1 MTVEELQIVISAQT
15 KSAKS
20 ELNSVKNEVTGLKNH
35 VDKVTGSIGNSFKSI
50 RNIVAGL
57 GIASLIKSTILG
69 NVDAAIKRVDTLSN
83 YSRVMSNLGVGSV
96 QANASVQK
104 LSNKLIG
111 LPTTLDDAS
120 GAVQRFT
127 SVNSNISRSTDMFLA
142 LNNAILAGGASSEIQ
157 KSALEQLSQSYAKG
171 KPDMFEWR
179 SAMTAMPAQMKQV
192 AEAMGF
198 VNASALGEAL
208 RNGTV
213 SMDQFMNT
221 LMQLNTQGINGYQSF
236 EEQARNATGGISTSI
251 ANMRTAIVR
260 CMSEV
265 MNTIGQSNIAG
276 FFTNIAKAINSCVPY
291 VVAFTKVVMVA
302 VGYLTALFGGK
313 SKKLSSSFGGVSNNA
328 KKAAGNTGALAKKMN
343 DASDSSQKLSKGA
356 SGTGRGLK
364 KAAGNASKLKK
375 ELKGALAGFDAIN
388 NINSSNG
395 SSDPSSGGSGGA
407 GGSGGDI
414 GGFSMDD
421 SGAEEQ
427 KGLLEEVDKQLE
439 EIKKK
444 VAEFFQPLKQS
455 WDKFGAPMIAAAV
468 YAFNGVKN
476 LLMEIGKSMYTV
488 WENGTGAKTVELILK
503 IFTNIFKIIGNIS
516 QGLADAWNTAG
527 LGDSIIQ
534 HLWNIFNSILKI
546 INEILKIVRDVTK
559 AIDWTAV
566 LGAVDVVLIIIDGL
580 FSFIAD
586 NVGRILGI
594 LSVIA
599 GLSLFSTLAG
609 ILGTV
614 ITQIQLA
621 VGVFSGWASLATA
634 LSGAFGILPQIF
646 ASIVMAVNPVNIIIG
661 AVIAT
666 VVDLWQKSKSF
677 RDDIVSILGNIA
689 TIVQKVFMNIVAPII
704 DTVGKIIMDF
714 VGDVLKPL
722 WNAWE
727 NVFQSIMGLLSDFLK
742 FATPIFSTILDILGP
757 VFELALTLLRGVF
770 DMVFAAIRG
779 IIERADKTI
788 CERVNNIREFFRNLG
803 EWMEGTFGFKWK
815 NVFETVKNAVKA
827 FRDYVGPIINS
838 LEVVFLGLTSFISGV
853 FSGNWRRAWFGVRQI
868 FESIVSGLSHIFKAP
883 LNFMIDRI
891 NKFLSGIGK
900 IKIPDWVPG
909 VGGKGFSIP
918 RIPRLAKG
926 GIVSASTIANI
937 GEAGTEAVIPLQRNT
952 QGLDMIAEK
961 ISERLSLSQNDG
973 TGATYVI
980 KLVLDDGRVITKMVI
995 ETISRTMKHAQESL
1009 YLTIRR
1015 WNEWQMK
1022 RKSR

>member
-395 SSDPSSGGSGGA
+395 SSDPSSGGSGGSGGV

-534 HLWNIFNSILKI
+534 HLWNMFNSILKI
-546 INEILKIVRDVTK
+546 INEILKIVRDITK
-559 AIDWTAV
+559 AIDWTVV
-566 LGAVDVVLIIIDGL
+566 LGAVNVVLSIIDGL

-586 NVGRILGI
+586 NVGLILGI
-594 LSVIA
+594 LSAIA

-646 ASIVMAVNPVNIIIG
+646 ASIVMAVNPVNVIIG

-689 TIVQKVFMNIVAPII
+689 TIVQKVFLNIVAPII

-714 VGDVLKPL
+714 VDDVLKPL

-757 VFELALTLLRGVF
+757 IFELALTLLRGTF

-838 LEVVFLGLTSFISGV
+838 LEVVFMGLANFIGGV
-853 FSGNWRRAWFGVRQI
+853 FSGNWRRAWIGVRQI

-883 LNFMIDRI
+883 LNFMIDGI

-961 ISERLSLSQNDG
+961 ISERLSLPQNDG

-995 ETISRTMKHAQESL
+995 DNIKDYEARTGKPVFD
-1009 YLTIRR
+1009 Y
-1015 WNEWQMK
+1015 
-1022 RKSR
+1022 

>member
-57 GIASLIKSTILG
+57 GIASLIKSTILS

-83 YSRVMSNLGVGSV
+83 YSRVMSNLGAGSV
-96 QANASVQK
+96 QANASIQK

-213 SMDQFMNT
+213 SMDQFMDT
-221 LMQLNTQGINGYQSF
+221 IMKLNTQGINGYQSF
-236 EEQARNATGGISTSI
+236 EEQARNATGGIATSI

-260 CMSEV
+260 GMADV

-276 FFTNIAKAINSCVPY
+276 FFTNIAKAINSCIPY

-328 KKAAGNTGALAKKMN
+328 KKAAGNTGALAKNMN
-343 DASDSSQKLSKGA
+343 NASNSSQKLSKGA
-356 SGTGRGLK
+356 SGTGSGLK

-375 ELKGALAGFDAIN
+375 ELNGALAGFDAIN

-395 SSDPSSGGSGGA
+395 SSDPSSGGSGGSGGA
-407 GGSGGDI
+407 GGYGGDI

-546 INEILKIVRDVTK
+546 INEILKIVRDITK
-559 AIDWTAV
+559 AIDWTVV
-566 LGAVDVVLIIIDGL
+566 LGAVNVVLGIIDGL

-586 NVGRILGI
+586 NVGLILGI
-594 LSVIA
+594 LSAIA

-646 ASIVMAVNPVNIIIG
+646 ASIVMAVNPVNVIIG

-677 RDDIVSILGNIA
+677 RDDVVSILGNIA
-689 TIVQKVFMNIVAPII
+689 TIVQKVFINIVAPVISTVAGII
-704 DTVGKIIMDF
+704 KDF
-714 VGDVLKPL
+714 VNMVLKPL
-722 WNAWE
+722 WNVWE
-727 NVFQSIMGLLSDFLK
+727 TVFKDIMGIVSDLLK
-742 FATPIFSTILDILGP
+742 FVTPIFSTILDILGP
-757 VFELALTLLRGVF
+757 IFQLSLTHLQGTFRI
-770 DMVFAAIRG
+770 VFAAIGG
-779 IIERADKTI
+779 IIQCAGAVIHAVVDG
-788 CERVNNIREFFRNLG
+788 IRGFFNGLG
-803 EWMEGTFGFKWK
+803 TWMEVTFGFKWK
-815 NVFETVKNAVKA
+815 NVFEAVKNIVKA
-827 FRDYVGPIINS
+827 FRDYMGPIIS
-838 LEVVFLGLTSFISGV
+838 SVQVIFMGLANFIGGV
-853 FSGNWRRAWFGVRQI
+853 FSGNWKRAWLGVKQI
-868 FESIVSGLSHIFKAP
+868 FEGIVSGLGAIFKAP
-883 LNFMIDRI
+883 LNFMIDGI

-918 RIPRLAKG
+918 KIPRLAKG

-995 ETISRTMKHAQESL
+995 DNIKDYEARTGKPVFD
-1009 YLTIRR
+1009 Y
-1015 WNEWQMK
+1015 
-1022 RKSR
+1022 

>member
-1 MTVEELQIVISAQT
+1 
-15 KSAKS
+15 
-20 ELNSVKNEVTGLKNH
+20 VKNEVTGLKNH

-213 SMDQFMNT
+213 SMDQFMDT
-221 LMQLNTQGINGYQSF
+221 IMKLNTQGINGYQSF
-236 EEQARNATGGISTSI
+236 EEQARNATGGIATSI

-313 SKKLSSSFGGVSNNA
+313 SKKLSSSFGGVSKNA
-328 KKAAGNTGALAKKMN
+328 KKAAGNTGALAKNMN
-343 DASDSSQKLSKGA
+343 NASNSSQKLSKGA
-356 SGTGRGLK
+356 SGTGSGLK

-395 SSDPSSGGSGGA
+395 SSDPSSGDSGGSGGA

-421 SGAEEQ
+421 SGAKEQ

-546 INEILKIVRDVTK
+546 INEILKIVRDITK

-566 LGAVDVVLIIIDGL
+566 LGAVDVVLGIIDGL

-586 NVGRILGI
+586 NVGLILGI
-594 LSVIA
+594 LSAIA

-646 ASIVMAVNPVNIIIG
+646 ASIVMAVNPVNVIIG

-689 TIVQKVFMNIVAPII
+689 TIVQKVFLNIVAPII

-714 VGDVLKPL
+714 VETVLKPL

-757 VFELALTLLRGVF
+757 IFKLALTLLRGVF

-838 LEVVFLGLTSFISGV
+838 LEVIFMGLTNFISGV

-883 LNFMIDRI
+883 LNFMIDGI

-995 ETISRTMKHAQESL
+995 DNIKDYEARTGKPVFD
-1009 YLTIRR
+1009 Y
-1015 WNEWQMK
+1015 
-1022 RKSR
+1022 

>member
-57 GIASLIKSTILG
+57 GIASLIKSTILS

-83 YSRVMSNLGVGSV
+83 YSRVMSNLGADSV

-213 SMDQFMNT
+213 SMDQFMDT
-221 LMQLNTQGINGYQSF
+221 IMKLNTQGINGYQSF
-236 EEQARNATGGISTSI
+236 EEQARNATGGIATSI

-328 KKAAGNTGALAKKMN
+328 KKAAGNTGALAKNMN
-343 DASDSSQKLSKGA
+343 DASNSSQKLSKGA
-356 SGTGRGLK
+356 GGTGSGLK

-395 SSDPSSGGSGGA
+395 SSDPSSGDSGGSGGA

-546 INEILKIVRDVTK
+546 INEILKIVRDITK
-559 AIDWTAV
+559 AIDWTVV
-566 LGAVDVVLIIIDGL
+566 LGAVNVVLGIIDGL

-586 NVGRILGI
+586 NVGLILGI
-594 LSVIA
+594 LSAIA

-614 ITQIQLA
+614 VTQIQLA
-621 VGVFSGWASLATA
+621 VGIFAGWTSLATA

-646 ASIVMAVNPVNIIIG
+646 ASIVMAVNPVNVIIG

-677 RDDIVSILGNIA
+677 RNDIVSILGNIA
-689 TIVQKVFMNIVAPII
+689 TIVQKVFINIVAPII
-704 DTVGKIIMDF
+704 STVAGIIKDF
-714 VGDVLKPL
+714 VNMVLKPL
-722 WNAWE
+722 WNVWE
-727 NVFQSIMGLLSDFLK
+727 TVFKDIMGIVSDLLK
-742 FATPIFSTILDILGP
+742 FVTPIFSTILDILGP
-757 VFELALTLLRGVF
+757 IFQLSLTHLQGTFRI
-770 DMVFAAIRG
+770 VFAAIGG
-779 IIERADKTI
+779 IIQGAGAVIHAVVDG
-788 CERVNNIREFFRNLG
+788 IRGFFNGLG
-803 EWMEGTFGFKWK
+803 TWMEVTFGFKWK
-815 NVFETVKNAVKA
+815 NVFEAVKNIVKA
-827 FRDYVGPIINS
+827 FRDYMGPIIS
-838 LEVVFLGLTSFISGV
+838 SVQVIFMGLANFIGGV
-853 FSGNWRRAWFGVRQI
+853 FSGNWKRAWLGVKQI
-868 FESIVSGLSHIFKAP
+868 FEGIVSGLGAIFKAP
-883 LNFMIDRI
+883 LNFMIDGI

-918 RIPRLAKG
+918 KIPRLAKG

-995 ETISRTMKHAQESL
+995 DNIKDYEARTGKPVFD
-1009 YLTIRR
+1009 Y
-1015 WNEWQMK
+1015 
-1022 RKSR
+1022 

>member
-69 NVDAAIKRVDTLSN
+69 NVDAAIKRIDTLSN
-83 YSRVMSNLGVGSV
+83 YSRVMANLGVGSV

-213 SMDQFMNT
+213 SMDQFMDT
-221 LMQLNTQGINGYQSF
+221 IMKLNTQGINGYQSF
-236 EEQARNATGGISTSI
+236 EEQARNATGGIATSI

-260 CMSEV
+260 GMSDV

-276 FFTNIAKAINSCVPY
+276 FFTNIAKAINSCIPY

-328 KKAAGNTGALAKKMN
+328 KKAAGNTGALAKNMN

-356 SGTGRGLK
+356 SGTGSGLK

-375 ELKGALAGFDAIN
+375 ELNGALAGFDAIN
-388 NINSSNG
+388 NINSSNS
-395 SSDPSSGGSGGA
+395 SSDPSSGGSDGSGGA

-488 WENGTGAKTVELILK
+488 WENGTGAKTIELILK

-516 QGLADAWNTAG
+516 QGLADAWNSFG
-527 LGDSIIQ
+527 LGDLIIQ
-534 HLWNIFNSILKI
+534 RLWNIFNSILKI
-546 INEILKIVRDVTK
+546 INEILKIVRDITK
-559 AIDWTAV
+559 AINWTAV
-566 LGAVDVVLIIIDGL
+566 LVAVYGVLSIIDGL

-586 NVGRILGI
+586 NVGLI
-594 LSVIA
+594 LSILSAIA

-634 LSGAFGILPQIF
+634 LSGAFGLLPQIF
-646 ASIVMAVNPVNIIIG
+646 ASIVMAVNPVNVIIG

-666 VVDLWQKSKSF
+666 VADLWKKSEDF

-689 TIVQKVFMNIVAPII
+689 TIVQKVFLNIVAPII
-704 DTVGKIIMDF
+704 DTVGGIIKDF
-714 VGDVLKPL
+714 VDSVLKPL

-727 NVFQSIMGLLSDFLK
+727 NVFQSIMGLVSDFLK
-742 FATPIFSTILDILGP
+742 FVTPIFSTILDILGP
-757 VFELALTLLRGVF
+757 IFRLALTVLRGVF

-779 IIERADKTI
+779 IIELADKTI

-815 NVFETVKNAVKA
+815 NVFETVKNVVKV
-827 FRDYVGPIINS
+827 FRDFMGPIINS

-853 FSGNWRRAWFGVRQI
+853 FSNNWRRAWFGVRQI
-868 FESIVSGLSHIFKAP
+868 FEGIVSGLSHIFKAP
-883 LNFMIDRI
+883 LNFMIDGI

-995 ETISRTMKHAQESL
+995 DNIKDYEARTGKPVFD
-1009 YLTIRR
+1009 Y
-1015 WNEWQMK
+1015 
-1022 RKSR
+1022 

>member
-20 ELNSVKNEVTGLKNH
+20 ELNSVKNEVTSLKNH

-69 NVDAAIKRVDTLSN
+69 NIDAAIKRVDTLSN

-96 QANASVQK
+96 QANASIQK

-127 SVNSNISRSTDMFLA
+127 SVNGNISRSTDMFLA

-236 EEQARNATGGISTSI
+236 EEQARNATGGIATSI

-260 CMSEV
+260 GMSDV

-276 FFTNIAKAINSCVPY
+276 FFTNIAKAINSCIPY

-328 KKAAGNTGALAKKMN
+328 KKAAGNTGTLAKNMN
-343 DASDSSQKLSKGA
+343 NASDSSQKLSKGA
-356 SGTGRGLK
+356 SGTGSGLK

-375 ELKGALAGFDAIN
+375 ELNGALAGFDAIN

-395 SSDPSSGGSGGA
+395 SSDPSSGDSGGSGGA

-421 SGAEEQ
+421 SGAKEQ

-566 LGAVDVVLIIIDGL
+566 LGAVDVVLSIIDGL

-614 ITQIQLA
+614 ITQIQIA

-646 ASIVMAVNPVNIIIG
+646 ASIVMAVNPVNVIIG

-677 RDDIVSILGNIA
+677 RDDIVGILGNIA
-689 TIVQKVFMNIVAPII
+689 TIVQKVFLNIVAPII
-704 DTVGKIIMDF
+704 DTVGRIIMDF
-714 VGDVLKPL
+714 VDTVLKPL
-722 WNAWE
+722 WSAWE
-727 NVFQSIMGLLSDFLK
+727 NVFQSIMGLVSDFLK
-742 FATPIFSTILDILGP
+742 FVTPIFSTILDILGP
-757 VFELALTLLRGVF
+757 IFKLALTLLRGVF

-815 NVFETVKNAVKA
+815 NVFETVKNVVKV
-827 FRDYVGPIINS
+827 FRDFMGPIINS
-838 LEVVFLGLTSFISGV
+838 LEVIFMGLTNFISGV

-883 LNFMIDRI
+883 LNFMIDGI

-961 ISERLSLSQNDG
+961 ISERLSLSQNDV

-995 ETISRTMKHAQESL
+995 DNIKDYEARTGKPVFD
-1009 YLTIRR
+1009 Y
-1015 WNEWQMK
+1015 
-1022 RKSR
+1022 

>member
-20 ELNSVKNEVTGLKNH
+20 ELNSVKNEVTSLKNH

-96 QANASVQK
+96 QANASIQK

-127 SVNSNISRSTDMFLA
+127 SVNGNISRSTDMFLA

-236 EEQARNATGGISTSI
+236 EEQARNATGGIATSI

-260 CMSEV
+260 CMSDV

-328 KKAAGNTGALAKKMN
+328 KKAAGNTGALAKNMN
-343 DASDSSQKLSKGA
+343 DASNSSQKLSKGA
-356 SGTGRGLK
+356 GGTGSGLK

-375 ELKGALAGFDAIN
+375 ELNGALAGFDAIN
-388 NINSSNG
+388 NINSSNS
-395 SSDPSSGGSGGA
+395 SSDPSSGGSDGSGGA
-407 GGSGGDI
+407 GGSGGIGDI
-414 GGFSMDD
+414 GSIGADAFDTGSMT
-421 SGAEEQ
+421 AP
-427 KGLLEEVDKQLE
+427 LEEVDKQLE

-559 AIDWTAV
+559 AIDWTVV
-566 LGAVDVVLIIIDGL
+566 LGAVNVVLSIIDGL

-586 NVGRILGI
+586 NVGLILGI
-594 LSVIA
+594 LSAIA
-599 GLSLFSTLAG
+599 GLSFFSTLAG

-646 ASIVMAVNPVNIIIG
+646 ASIVMAVSPVNVIIG

-689 TIVQKVFMNIVAPII
+689 TIVQKVFLNIVAPII

-727 NVFQSIMGLLSDFLK
+727 NVFQSIMGLVSDFLK
-742 FATPIFSTILDILGP
+742 FVTPIFSTILDILGP
-757 VFELALTLLRGVF
+757 IFKLALTLLRGTF

-779 IIERADKTI
+779 IIELADKTI

-803 EWMEGTFGFKWK
+803 EWMEGTFGFRWK
-815 NVFETVKNAVKA
+815 NVFETVKNVVKA
-827 FRDYVGPIINS
+827 FRDYMGPIINS
-838 LEVVFLGLTSFISGV
+838 LEVVFMGLTNFISGV

-868 FESIVSGLSHIFKAP
+868 FEGIVSGLSNIFKAP
-883 LNFMIDRI
+883 LNFMIDGI
-891 NKFLSGIGK
+891 NKFLSSIGK

-961 ISERLSLSQNDG
+961 ISERLSLPQNDG

-995 ETISRTMKHAQESL
+995 DNIKDYEARTGKPVFD
-1009 YLTIRR
+1009 Y
-1015 WNEWQMK
+1015 
-1022 RKSR
+1022 

>member
-57 GIASLIKSTILG
+57 GIASLIKSTILS

-83 YSRVMSNLGVGSV
+83 YSRVMSNLGAGSV
-96 QANASVQK
+96 QANASIQK

-213 SMDQFMNT
+213 SMDQFMDT
-221 LMQLNTQGINGYQSF
+221 IMKLNTQGINGYQSF
-236 EEQARNATGGISTSI
+236 EEQARNATGGIATSI

-260 CMSEV
+260 GMSDV

-276 FFTNIAKAINSCVPY
+276 FFTNIAKAINSCIPY

-328 KKAAGNTGALAKKMN
+328 KKAAGNTGALAKNMN
-343 DASDSSQKLSKGA
+343 NASNSSQKLSKGA
-356 SGTGRGLK
+356 SGTGSGLK

-375 ELKGALAGFDAIN
+375 ELNGALAGFDAIN

-395 SSDPSSGGSGGA
+395 SSDPSSGDSGGSGGA

-414 GGFSMDD
+414 GGFSLDD

-468 YAFNGVKN
+468 FAFSGIRS
-476 LLMEIGKSMYTV
+476 LLSEIGKSMYTV

-546 INEILKIVRDVTK
+546 INEILKIVRDITK
-559 AIDWTAV
+559 AIDWTIV
-566 LGAVDVVLIIIDGL
+566 LGAVNVVLGIIDGL

-586 NVGRILGI
+586 NVGLILGI
-594 LSVIA
+594 LSAIA

-614 ITQIQLA
+614 VTQIQLA
-621 VGVFSGWASLATA
+621 VGIFAGWTSLATA

-646 ASIVMAVNPVNIIIG
+646 ASIVMAVNPVNVIIG

-677 RDDIVSILGNIA
+677 RNDIVSILGNIA
-689 TIVQKVFMNIVAPII
+689 TIVQKVFLNIVAPII
-704 DTVGKIIMDF
+704 ETVGDIIDDF
-714 VGDVLKPL
+714 VDMVLKPL

-742 FATPIFSTILDILGP
+742 FVTPIFSTILDILGP

-827 FRDYVGPIINS
+827 FRDYMGPIIS
-838 LEVVFLGLTSFISGV
+838 SVQVIFMGLANFIGGV
-853 FSGNWRRAWFGVRQI
+853 FSGNWKRAWLGVKQI
-868 FESIVSGLSHIFKAP
+868 FEGIVSGLGAIFKAP
-883 LNFMIDRI
+883 LNFMIDGI

-918 RIPRLAKG
+918 KIPRLAKG

-995 ETISRTMKHAQESL
+995 DNIKDYEARTGKPVFD
-1009 YLTIRR
+1009 Y
-1015 WNEWQMK
+1015 
-1022 RKSR
+1022 

>member
-213 SMDQFMNT
+213 SMDQFMDT
-221 LMQLNTQGINGYQSF
+221 IMQLNTQGINGYQSF
-236 EEQARNATGGISTSI
+236 EEQARNATGGIATSI

-356 SGTGRGLK
+356 SGTGSGLK

-395 SSDPSSGGSGGA
+395 SSDPSSGGSGGSGGA

-421 SGAEEQ
+421 SGAKEQ

-546 INEILKIVRDVTK
+546 INEILKIVRDITK
-559 AIDWTAV
+559 AIDWTIV
-566 LGAVDVVLIIIDGL
+566 LGAVNVVLGIIDGL

-614 ITQIQLA
+614 ITQIQIA

-646 ASIVMAVNPVNIIIG
+646 ASIVMAVNPVNVIIG

-689 TIVQKVFMNIVAPII
+689 TIVQKVFLNIVAPII

-714 VGDVLKPL
+714 VETVLKPL

-757 VFELALTLLRGVF
+757 VFKLALTVLRGVF

-815 NVFETVKNAVKA
+815 NVFETVKNVVKA
-827 FRDYVGPIINS
+827 FRDYMGPIINS
-838 LEVVFLGLTSFISGV
+838 LEVIFMGLANFISGV

-868 FESIVSGLSHIFKAP
+868 FESIVSGLGHIFKAP
-883 LNFMIDRI
+883 LNFMIDGI

-995 ETISRTMKHAQESL
+995 DNIKDYEARTGKPAFD
-1009 YLTIRR
+1009 Y
-1015 WNEWQMK
+1015 
-1022 RKSR
+1022 

>member
-127 SVNSNISRSTDMFLA
+127 SVNGNISRSTDMFLA

-236 EEQARNATGGISTSI
+236 EEQARNATGGIATSI

-260 CMSEV
+260 GMSDV

-276 FFTNIAKAINSCVPY
+276 FFTNIAKAINSCIPY

-328 KKAAGNTGALAKKMN
+328 KKAAGNTGALAKKMS

-356 SGTGRGLK
+356 SGTGSGLK

-395 SSDPSSGGSGGA
+395 SSDPSSGDSGGSGGA

-421 SGAEEQ
+421 SGAKEQ

-444 VAEFFQPLKQS
+444 VAEFFEPLKQS

-614 ITQIQLA
+614 ITQIQIA

-646 ASIVMAVNPVNIIIG
+646 ASIVMAVNPVNVIIG

-689 TIVQKVFMNIVAPII
+689 TIVQKVFLNIVAPII

-714 VGDVLKPL
+714 VETVLKPL
-722 WNAWE
+722 WSAWE

-757 VFELALTLLRGVF
+757 IFRLALTVLRGVF

-815 NVFETVKNAVKA
+815 NVFETVKNAVKT

-838 LEVVFLGLTSFISGV
+838 LEVIFLGLTNFISGV

-883 LNFMIDRI
+883 LNFMIDGI

-995 ETISRTMKHAQESL
+995 DNIKDYEARTGKPVFD
-1009 YLTIRR
+1009 Y
-1015 WNEWQMK
+1015 
-1022 RKSR
+1022 

>member
-69 NVDAAIKRVDTLSN
+69 NIDAAIKRVDTLSN

-127 SVNSNISRSTDMFLA
+127 SVNGNISRSTDMFLA

-236 EEQARNATGGISTSI
+236 EEQARNATGGIATSI

-356 SGTGRGLK
+356 SGTGSGLK

-395 SSDPSSGGSGGA
+395 SSDPSSGDSGGSGGA

-421 SGAEEQ
+421 SGAKEQ

-566 LGAVDVVLIIIDGL
+566 LGAVNVVLSIIDGL

-594 LSVIA
+594 LSAIA

-646 ASIVMAVNPVNIIIG
+646 ASIVMAVNPVNVIIG

-689 TIVQKVFMNIVAPII
+689 TIVQKVFLNIVAPII
-704 DTVGKIIMDF
+704 DTVGRIIMDF
-714 VGDVLKPL
+714 VDTVLKPL
-722 WNAWE
+722 WSAWE
-727 NVFQSIMGLLSDFLK
+727 NVFQSIMGLVSDFLK
-742 FATPIFSTILDILGP
+742 FVTPIFSTILDILGP
-757 VFELALTLLRGVF
+757 IFKLALTLLRGVF

-815 NVFETVKNAVKA
+815 NVFETVKNVVKV
-827 FRDYVGPIINS
+827 FRDFMGPIINS
-838 LEVVFLGLTSFISGV
+838 LEVIFMGLTNFISGV

-883 LNFMIDRI
+883 LNFMIDGI

-995 ETISRTMKHAQESL
+995 DNIKDYEARTGKPVFD
-1009 YLTIRR
+1009 Y
-1015 WNEWQMK
+1015 
-1022 RKSR
+1022 

>member
-1 MTVEELQIVISAQT
+1 MISAQT

-20 ELNSVKNEVTGLKNH
+20 ELNSVKNEVTSLKSH

-57 GIASLIKSTILG
+57 GIASIIKSTILG

-83 YSRVMSNLGVGSV
+83 YSRVMSNLGADSV

-127 SVNSNISRSTDMFLA
+127 AVNGNISRSTDMFLA

-213 SMDQFMNT
+213 SMDQFMDT
-221 LMQLNTQGINGYQSF
+221 IMKLNTQGINGYQSF
-236 EEQARNATGGISTSI
+236 EEQARNATGGIATSI

-260 CMSEV
+260 GMSDV

-276 FFTNIAKAINSCVPY
+276 FFTNIAKAINSCIPY
-291 VVAFTKVVMVA
+291 VVAFTKVVMTA

-328 KKAAGNTGALAKKMN
+328 KKAAGSTGALAKNMN
-343 DASDSSQKLSKGA
+343 NASNSSQKLSKGA
-356 SGTGRGLK
+356 SGTGSGLK

-375 ELKGALAGFDAIN
+375 ELNGALAGFDAIN
-388 NINSSNG
+388 NINSSNS
-395 SSDPSSGGSGGA
+395 SSDPSSGSGSGGS
-407 GGSGGDI
+407 GGSGGGDI

-427 KGLLEEVDKQLE
+427 KRLLEEVDKQLE

-468 YAFNGVKN
+468 YAFSGIRS
-476 LLMEIGKSMYTV
+476 LLSEIGKSMYTV

-516 QGLADAWNTAG
+516 QGLADAWNTFG

-546 INEILKIVRDVTK
+546 INEILKIVRDITK

-566 LGAVDVVLIIIDGL
+566 LFAVNGVLSIIDGL

-586 NVGRILGI
+586 NVGLILGV
-594 LSVIA
+594 LSAIA
-599 GLSLFSTLAG
+599 GLSLFSTIAG

-614 ITQIQLA
+614 VTQIQLA
-621 VGVFSGWASLATA
+621 VGIFAGWTSLATA
-634 LSGAFGILPQIF
+634 FSGAFGILPQIF
-646 ASIVMAVNPVNIIIG
+646 ASIVMAVNPVNVIIG

-689 TIVQKVFMNIVAPII
+689 TIVQKVFLNIVAPII
-704 DTVGKIIMDF
+704 DTVGKIIKDF
-714 VGDVLKPL
+714 VDMVLKPL

-770 DMVFAAIRG
+770 DMVFSAIRG
-779 IIERADKTI
+779 IIELADKTI

-815 NVFETVKNAVKA
+815 NVFETVKNAVKV
-827 FRDYVGPIINS
+827 FRDYMGPIINS
-838 LEVVFLGLTSFISGV
+838 VQVIFLGLTSFISGV
-853 FSGNWRRAWFGVRQI
+853 FSNNWRRAWFGVRQI
-868 FESIVSGLSHIFKAP
+868 FEGIVSGLVNIFKAP
-883 LNFMIDRI
+883 LNFMIDGI

-918 RIPRLAKG
+918 KIPRLAKG

-973 TGATYVI
+973 QGATYVI

-995 ETISRTMKHAQESL
+995 DNIKDYEARTGKPVFD
-1009 YLTIRR
+1009 Y
-1015 WNEWQMK
+1015 
-1022 RKSR
+1022 

>member
-96 QANASVQK
+96 QANASIQK

-236 EEQARNATGGISTSI
+236 EEQARNATGGIFTSI

-395 SSDPSSGGSGGA
+395 SSDPSSGGSGGSGGV

-534 HLWNIFNSILKI
+534 HLWNMFNSILKI
-546 INEILKIVRDVTK
+546 INEILKIVRDITK
-559 AIDWTAV
+559 AIDWTVV
-566 LGAVDVVLIIIDGL
+566 LGAVNVVLSIIDGL

-646 ASIVMAVNPVNIIIG
+646 ASIVMAVNPVNVIIG

-689 TIVQKVFMNIVAPII
+689 TIVQKVFLNIVAPII

-714 VGDVLKPL
+714 VETVLKPL

-757 VFELALTLLRGVF
+757 IFKLALTLLRGVF

-827 FRDYVGPIINS
+827 FRDCMGPIIS
-838 LEVVFLGLTSFISGV
+838 SVQVIFMGLTNFISGV

-883 LNFMIDRI
+883 LNFMIDGI

-995 ETISRTMKHAQESL
+995 DNIKDYEARTGKPVFD
-1009 YLTIRR
+1009 Y
-1015 WNEWQMK
+1015 
-1022 RKSR
+1022 

>member
-20 ELNSVKNEVTGLKNH
+20 ELNSVKSEVTSLKNH

-57 GIASLIKSTILG
+57 GIASMIKSTILG

-83 YSRVMSNLGVGSV
+83 YSRVMSNLGADSV

-208 RNGTV
+208 RNGKV
-213 SMDQFMNT
+213 SMDQFMDT
-221 LMQLNTQGINGYQSF
+221 IMKLNTQGINGYQSF
-236 EEQARNATGGISTSI
+236 EEQARNATGGIATSI

-260 CMSEV
+260 GMSDV

-276 FFTNIAKAINSCVPY
+276 FFTNIAKAINSCIPY
-291 VVAFTKVVMVA
+291 VVAFTKVVMTA

-328 KKAAGNTGALAKKMN
+328 KKAAGNTGALAKNMN
-343 DASDSSQKLSKGA
+343 SASNSSQKLSKGA
-356 SGTGRGLK
+356 SGTGSGLK

-375 ELKGALAGFDAIN
+375 ELNGALAGFDAIN
-388 NINSSNG
+388 NINSSNS
-395 SSDPSSGGSGGA
+395 SSDPSSGGSVGS
-407 GGSGGDI
+407 GGSGGGDI

-421 SGAEEQ
+421 SGAEKQ

-468 YAFNGVKN
+468 YAFSGIRS
-476 LLMEIGKSMYTV
+476 LLSEIGKSMYTV

-546 INEILKIVRDVTK
+546 INEILKIVRDITK
-559 AIDWTAV
+559 AIDWTVV
-566 LGAVDVVLIIIDGL
+566 LGAVNVVLGIIDGL

-586 NVGRILGI
+586 NVGLILGI
-594 LSVIA
+594 LSAIA

-614 ITQIQLA
+614 VTQIQLA
-621 VGVFSGWASLATA
+621 VGIFAGWTSLATA
-634 LSGAFGILPQIF
+634 FSGAFGILPQIF
-646 ASIVMAVNPVNIIIG
+646 ASIVMAINPVTVIIG
-661 AVIAT
+661 LVIAT
-666 VVDLWQKSKSF
+666 VVDLWNKSKSF

-689 TIVQKVFMNIVAPII
+689 TIVQKVFLNIVAPII
-704 DTVGKIIMDF
+704 ETVGDIIGDF
-714 VGDVLKPL
+714 VDMVLKPL

-727 NVFQSIMGLLSDFLK
+727 NVFESIMGLVSDFLK
-742 FATPIFSTILDILGP
+742 FVTPIFSTILDILGP
-757 VFELALTLLRGVF
+757 VFKLALTILRGVF
-770 DMVFAAIRG
+770 DVVFAAIGG
-779 IIERADKTI
+779 IIERVGNTI
-788 CERVNNIREFFRNLG
+788 CEKVNNIREFFRNLG

-815 NVFETVKNAVKA
+815 NVFETVKNVVKA
-827 FRDYVGPIINS
+827 FRDYMGPIIS
-838 LEVVFLGLTSFISGV
+838 SVQVIFMGLANFIGGV
-853 FSGNWRRAWFGVRQI
+853 FSGNWKRAWIGVRQI
-868 FESIVSGLSHIFKAP
+868 FEGIVSGLSHIFKAP
-883 LNFMIDRI
+883 LNFMIDGI

-900 IKIPDWVPG
+900 VKIPDWVPG

-918 RIPRLAKG
+918 MIPRLAKG

-995 ETISRTMKHAQESL
+995 DNIKDYEARTGKPVFD
-1009 YLTIRR
+1009 Y
-1015 WNEWQMK
+1015 
-1022 RKSR
+1022 

>member
-96 QANASVQK
+96 QANASIQK

-276 FFTNIAKAINSCVPY
+276 FFTNIAKVINSCVPY

-395 SSDPSSGGSGGA
+395 SSDPSSGGSGGSGGV

-444 VAEFFQPLKQS
+444 VAKFFQPLKQS

-546 INEILKIVRDVTK
+546 INEILKIVRDITK
-559 AIDWTAV
+559 AIDWTVV
-566 LGAVDVVLIIIDGL
+566 LGAVNVVLSIIDGL

-586 NVGRILGI
+586 NVGLILGI
-594 LSVIA
+594 LSAIA

-689 TIVQKVFMNIVAPII
+689 TIVQKVFLNIVAPII

-722 WNAWE
+722 WNTWE

-757 VFELALTLLRGVF
+757 IFKLALTLLRGVF

-838 LEVVFLGLTSFISGV
+838 LEVIFMGLANFIGGV

-883 LNFMIDRI
+883 LNFMIDGI

-961 ISERLSLSQNDG
+961 ISERLSLPQNDG

-995 ETISRTMKHAQESL
+995 DNIKDYEARTGKPVFD
-1009 YLTIRR
+1009 Y
-1015 WNEWQMK
+1015 
-1022 RKSR
+1022 

>member
-69 NVDAAIKRVDTLSN
+69 NIDAAIKRVDTLSN

-96 QANASVQK
+96 QANASIQK

-127 SVNSNISRSTDMFLA
+127 SVNGNISRSTDMFLA

-236 EEQARNATGGISTSI
+236 EEQARNATGGIATSI

-260 CMSEV
+260 GMSDV

-276 FFTNIAKAINSCVPY
+276 FFTNIAKAINSCIPY

-343 DASDSSQKLSKGA
+343 DASNSSQKLSKGA
-356 SGTGRGLK
+356 SGTGSGLK

-375 ELKGALAGFDAIN
+375 ELNGALAGFDAIN
-388 NINSSNG
+388 NINSSNS
-395 SSDPSSGGSGGA
+395 SSDPSSGGSGGSGGV

-421 SGAEEQ
+421 SGAKEQ

-566 LGAVDVVLIIIDGL
+566 LGAVDVVLIIIDEL

-646 ASIVMAVNPVNIIIG
+646 ASIVMAVNPVNVIIG

-689 TIVQKVFMNIVAPII
+689 TIVQKVFLNIVAPII

-727 NVFQSIMGLLSDFLK
+727 NVFQSIMGLVSDFLK
-742 FATPIFSTILDILGP
+742 FVTPIFSTILDILGP
-757 VFELALTLLRGVF
+757 IFKLALTLLRGTF

-779 IIERADKTI
+779 IIELADKTI

-815 NVFETVKNAVKA
+815 NVFETVKNVVKV
-827 FRDYVGPIINS
+827 FRDYMGPIINS

-853 FSGNWRRAWFGVRQI
+853 FSNNWRRAWFGVRQI
-868 FESIVSGLSHIFKAP
+868 FESIVSGLRNIFKAP
-883 LNFMIDRI
+883 LNFMIDGI

-961 ISERLSLSQNDG
+961 ISERLSLPQNDG

-995 ETISRTMKHAQESL
+995 DNIKDYEARTGKPVFD
-1009 YLTIRR
+1009 Y
-1015 WNEWQMK
+1015 
-1022 RKSR
+1022 

>member
-57 GIASLIKSTILG
+57 GIASLIKSTILS
-69 NVDAAIKRVDTLSN
+69 NVNAAIKRVDTLSN
-83 YSRVMSNLGVGSV
+83 YSRVMANLGVGSV

-213 SMDQFMNT
+213 SMDQFMDT
-221 LMQLNTQGINGYQSF
+221 IMKLNTQGINGYQSF
-236 EEQARNATGGISTSI
+236 EEQARNATGGIATSI

-260 CMSEV
+260 GMSDV

-276 FFTNIAKAINSCVPY
+276 FFTNIAKAINSCIPY

-328 KKAAGNTGALAKKMN
+328 KKAAGNTGALAKNMN
-343 DASDSSQKLSKGA
+343 NASNSSQKLSKGA
-356 SGTGRGLK
+356 SGTGSGLK

-375 ELKGALAGFDAIN
+375 ELNGALAGFDAIN

-395 SSDPSSGGSGGA
+395 SSDPSSGDSGGSGGA

-468 YAFNGVKN
+468 FAFSGIRS
-476 LLMEIGKSMYTV
+476 LLSEIGKSMYTV

-546 INEILKIVRDVTK
+546 INEILKIVRDITK
-559 AIDWTAV
+559 AIDWTIV
-566 LGAVDVVLIIIDGL
+566 LGAVNVVLGIIDGL

-586 NVGRILGI
+586 NVGLILGI
-594 LSVIA
+594 LSAIA

-614 ITQIQLA
+614 VTQIQLA
-621 VGVFSGWASLATA
+621 VGIFAGWTSLATA

-646 ASIVMAVNPVNIIIG
+646 ASIVMAVNPVNVIIG

-689 TIVQKVFMNIVAPII
+689 TIVQKVFINIVAPVISTVAGII
-704 DTVGKIIMDF
+704 KDF
-714 VGDVLKPL
+714 VNMVLKPL
-722 WNAWE
+722 WNVWE
-727 NVFQSIMGLLSDFLK
+727 TVFKDIMGIVSDLLK
-742 FATPIFSTILDILGP
+742 FVTPIFSTILDILGP
-757 VFELALTLLRGVF
+757 IFQLSLTHLQGTFRI
-770 DMVFAAIRG
+770 VFAAIGG
-779 IIERADKTI
+779 IIQGAGAVIHAVVDG
-788 CERVNNIREFFRNLG
+788 IRGFFNGLG
-803 EWMEGTFGFKWK
+803 TWMEVTFGFKWK
-815 NVFETVKNAVKA
+815 NVFEAVKNIVKA
-827 FRDYVGPIINS
+827 FRDYMGPIIS
-838 LEVVFLGLTSFISGV
+838 SVQVIFMGLANFIGGV
-853 FSGNWRRAWFGVRQI
+853 FSGNWKRAWLGVKQI
-868 FESIVSGLSHIFKAP
+868 FEGIVSGLGAIFKAP
-883 LNFMIDRI
+883 LNFMIDGI

-918 RIPRLAKG
+918 KIPRLAKG

-995 ETISRTMKHAQESL
+995 DNIKDYEARTGKPVFD
-1009 YLTIRR
+1009 Y
-1015 WNEWQMK
+1015 
-1022 RKSR
+1022 

>member
-1 MTVEELQIVISAQT
+1 M
-15 KSAKS
+15 
-20 ELNSVKNEVTGLKNH
+20 KNEVTGLKNH

-213 SMDQFMNT
+213 SMDQFMDT
-221 LMQLNTQGINGYQSF
+221 IMKLNTQGINGYQSF
-236 EEQARNATGGISTSI
+236 EEQARNATGGIATSI

-260 CMSEV
+260 CMSDV

-291 VVAFTKVVMVA
+291 VVVFTKVVMVA

-395 SSDPSSGGSGGA
+395 SSDPSSGGSGGV

-546 INEILKIVRDVTK
+546 INEILKIVRDITK
-559 AIDWTAV
+559 AIDWTVV
-566 LGAVDVVLIIIDGL
+566 LGAVNVVLGIIDGL

-586 NVGRILGI
+586 NVGLILGI
-594 LSVIA
+594 LSAIA

-646 ASIVMAVNPVNIIIG
+646 ASIVMAVNPVNVIIG

-689 TIVQKVFMNIVAPII
+689 TIVQKVFLNIVAPII

-714 VGDVLKPL
+714 VETVLKPL

-757 VFELALTLLRGVF
+757 IFKLALTLLRGVF

-827 FRDYVGPIINS
+827 FRDCMGPIIS
-838 LEVVFLGLTSFISGV
+838 SVQVIFMGLTNFISGV

-883 LNFMIDRI
+883 LNFMIDGI

-961 ISERLSLSQNDG
+961 ISERLSLPQNDG

-995 ETISRTMKHAQESL
+995 DNIKDYEARTGKPVFD
-1009 YLTIRR
+1009 Y
-1015 WNEWQMK
+1015 
-1022 RKSR
+1022 

>member
-20 ELNSVKNEVTGLKNH
+20 ELNSVKNEVTSLKNH

-83 YSRVMSNLGVGSV
+83 YSRVMSNLGADSV

-213 SMDQFMNT
+213 SMDQFMDT
-221 LMQLNTQGINGYQSF
+221 IMKLNTQGINGYQSF
-236 EEQARNATGGISTSI
+236 EEQARNATGGIATSI

-260 CMSEV
+260 CMSDV

-356 SGTGRGLK
+356 SGTGSGLK

-395 SSDPSSGGSGGA
+395 SSDPSSGDSGGSGGA

-421 SGAEEQ
+421 SGAKEQ

-516 QGLADAWNTAG
+516 QGLADAWNTFG
-527 LGDSIIQ
+527 LGDLIIQ
-534 HLWNIFNSILKI
+534 RLWNIFNSILKI
-546 INEILKIVRDVTK
+546 INEILKIVRDITK
-559 AIDWTAV
+559 AINWTAV
-566 LGAVDVVLIIIDGL
+566 LVAVYGVLSIIDGL

-586 NVGRILGI
+586 NVGLI
-594 LSVIA
+594 LSILSAIA

-634 LSGAFGILPQIF
+634 LSGAFGIFPQIF
-646 ASIVMAVNPVNIIIG
+646 ASIVMAVNPVNVIIG

-666 VVDLWQKSKSF
+666 VADLWKKSEGF

-689 TIVQKVFMNIVAPII
+689 TIVQKVFLNIVAPII

-714 VGDVLKPL
+714 VETVLKPL

-757 VFELALTLLRGVF
+757 IFKLALTLLRGTF

-779 IIERADKTI
+779 IVELAEKTI
-788 CERVNNIREFFRNLG
+788 CERVNSIREFFRNLG

-815 NVFETVKNAVKA
+815 NVFETVKNVVKA
-827 FRDYVGPIINS
+827 FRDYMGPIINS

-868 FESIVSGLSHIFKAP
+868 FEGIVSGLENIFKAP
-883 LNFMIDRI
+883 LNFMIDGI

-995 ETISRTMKHAQESL
+995 DNIKDYEARTGKPVFD
-1009 YLTIRR
+1009 Y
-1015 WNEWQMK
+1015 
-1022 RKSR
+1022 

>member
-69 NVDAAIKRVDTLSN
+69 NIDAAIKRVDTLSN
-83 YSRVMSNLGVGSV
+83 YSRVMSNLGAGSV

-127 SVNSNISRSTDMFLA
+127 AVNGNISRSTDMFLA

-208 RNGTV
+208 RNGRV

-236 EEQARNATGGISTSI
+236 EEQAKNATGGIATSI

-291 VVAFTKVVMVA
+291 VVAFTKVIMVA

-356 SGTGRGLK
+356 SGTGSGLK

-395 SSDPSSGGSGGA
+395 SSDPSSGDSGGSGGA

-516 QGLADAWNTAG
+516 QGLADAWNSFG

-546 INEILKIVRDVTK
+546 INEILKIVRDITK

-566 LGAVDVVLIIIDGL
+566 LGAVNVVLGIIDGL

-646 ASIVMAVNPVNIIIG
+646 ASIVMAVNPVNVIIG

-689 TIVQKVFMNIVAPII
+689 TIVQKVFLNIVAPII
-704 DTVGKIIMDF
+704 DTVGGIIKDF
-714 VGDVLKPL
+714 VDSVLKPL

-742 FATPIFSTILDILGP
+742 FVTPIFSTILDILGP
-757 VFELALTLLRGVF
+757 IFKLALTLLRGVF

-815 NVFETVKNAVKA
+815 NVFETVKNVVKA
-827 FRDYVGPIINS
+827 FRDYMGPIINS

-883 LNFMIDRI
+883 LNFMIDGI

-995 ETISRTMKHAQESL
+995 DNIKDYEARTGKPVFD
-1009 YLTIRR
+1009 Y
-1015 WNEWQMK
+1015 
-1022 RKSR
+1022 

>member
-69 NVDAAIKRVDTLSN
+69 NIDAAIKRVDTLSN

-96 QANASVQK
+96 QANASIQK

-127 SVNSNISRSTDMFLA
+127 SVNGNISRSTDMFLA

-236 EEQARNATGGISTSI
+236 EEQARNATGGIATSI

-260 CMSEV
+260 GMSDV

-276 FFTNIAKAINSCVPY
+276 FFTNIAKAINSCIPY

-328 KKAAGNTGALAKKMN
+328 KKAAGNTGALAKKMS

-356 SGTGRGLK
+356 SGTGSGLK

-395 SSDPSSGGSGGA
+395 SSDPSSGDSGGSGGA

-421 SGAEEQ
+421 SGAKEQ

-546 INEILKIVRDVTK
+546 INEILKIVRDITK

-566 LGAVDVVLIIIDGL
+566 LGAVDVVLIIIGEL

-646 ASIVMAVNPVNIIIG
+646 ASIVMAVNPVNVIIG

-704 DTVGKIIMDF
+704 DTVGVIIKDF
-714 VGDVLKPL
+714 VDSVLKPL
-722 WNAWE
+722 WSAWE
-727 NVFQSIMGLLSDFLK
+727 NVFQSIMGLVSDFLK
-742 FATPIFSTILDILGP
+742 FVTPIFSTILDILGP
-757 VFELALTLLRGVF
+757 IFKLALTLLRGTF

-779 IIERADKTI
+779 IIELADKTI

-815 NVFETVKNAVKA
+815 NVFETVKNVVKV
-827 FRDYVGPIINS
+827 FRDFMGPIINS

-853 FSGNWRRAWFGVRQI
+853 FSNNWRRAWFGVRQI
-868 FESIVSGLSHIFKAP
+868 FEGIVSGLEHIFKAP
-883 LNFMIDRI
+883 LNFMIDGI

-995 ETISRTMKHAQESL
+995 DNIKDYEARTGKPVFD
-1009 YLTIRR
+1009 Y
-1015 WNEWQMK
+1015 
-1022 RKSR
+1022 

>member
-236 EEQARNATGGISTSI
+236 EEQARNATGGIFTSI

-276 FFTNIAKAINSCVPY
+276 FFTNIAKAINSCIPY

-328 KKAAGNTGALAKKMN
+328 KKAAGNTGALAKNMN
-343 DASDSSQKLSKGA
+343 DASNSSQKLSKGA
-356 SGTGRGLK
+356 GGTGSGLK

-375 ELKGALAGFDAIN
+375 ELKGALARFDAIN

-395 SSDPSSGGSGGA
+395 SSDPSSGGSGGSGGA

-546 INEILKIVRDVTK
+546 INEILKIVRDITK
-559 AIDWTAV
+559 AIDWTVV
-566 LGAVDVVLIIIDGL
+566 LGAVNVVLSIIDGL

-586 NVGRILGI
+586 NVGLILGI
-594 LSVIA
+594 LSAIA

-646 ASIVMAVNPVNIIIG
+646 ASIVMAVNPVNVIIG

-689 TIVQKVFMNIVAPII
+689 TIVQKVFLNIVAPII

-722 WNAWE
+722 WNTWE

-757 VFELALTLLRGVF
+757 IFKLALTLLRGVF

-838 LEVVFLGLTSFISGV
+838 LEVVFMGLANFIGGV

-883 LNFMIDRI
+883 LNFMIDGI

-961 ISERLSLSQNDG
+961 ISERLSLPQNDG

-995 ETISRTMKHAQESL
+995 DNIKDYEARTGKPVFD
-1009 YLTIRR
+1009 Y
-1015 WNEWQMK
+1015 
-1022 RKSR
+1022 

>member
-83 YSRVMSNLGVGSV
+83 YSRVMSNLGAGSV

-213 SMDQFMNT
+213 SMDQFMDT
-221 LMQLNTQGINGYQSF
+221 IMKLNTQGINGYQSF
-236 EEQARNATGGISTSI
+236 EEQARNATGGIATSI

-260 CMSEV
+260 CMSDV

-328 KKAAGNTGALAKKMN
+328 KKAAGNTGALAKNMN
-343 DASDSSQKLSKGA
+343 DASNSSQKLSKGA
-356 SGTGRGLK
+356 GGTGSGLK

-395 SSDPSSGGSGGA
+395 SSDPSSGGSGGSGGA

-546 INEILKIVRDVTK
+546 INEILKIVRDITE
-559 AIDWTAV
+559 AIDWTVV
-566 LGAVDVVLIIIDGL
+566 LGAVDVVLGIIDGL

-614 ITQIQLA
+614 ITQIQIA

-646 ASIVMAVNPVNIIIG
+646 ASIVMAVNPVNVIIG

-689 TIVQKVFMNIVAPII
+689 TIVQKVFLNIVAPII

-714 VGDVLKPL
+714 VETVLTPL

-727 NVFQSIMGLLSDFLK
+727 NVFQSIMGLVSDFLK
-742 FATPIFSTILDILGP
+742 FVTPIFSTILDILGP
-757 VFELALTLLRGVF
+757 VFELALTLLRGTF

-779 IIERADKTI
+779 IIELADKTI

-815 NVFETVKNAVKA
+815 NVFETVKNVVKA
-827 FRDYVGPIINS
+827 FRDFMGPIINS
-838 LEVVFLGLTSFISGV
+838 LEVVFMGLTNFIGGV

-883 LNFMIDRI
+883 LNFMIDGI

-973 TGATYVI
+973 QGATYVI

-995 ETISRTMKHAQESL
+995 DNIKDYEARTGKPVFD
-1009 YLTIRR
+1009 Y
-1015 WNEWQMK
+1015 
-1022 RKSR
+1022 

>member
-83 YSRVMSNLGVGSV
+83 YSRVMSNLGADSV

-127 SVNSNISRSTDMFLA
+127 AVNGNISRSTDMFLA

-208 RNGTV
+208 RNGRV

-236 EEQARNATGGISTSI
+236 EEQAKNATGGIATSI

-260 CMSEV
+260 GMSDV

-276 FFTNIAKAINSCVPY
+276 FFTNIAKAINSCIPY

-302 VGYLTALFGGK
+302 VWYLTALFGGK
-313 SKKLSSSFGGVSNNA
+313 SKKLSSSFGGVSDNA
-328 KKAAGNTGALAKKMN
+328 KKAAGNTGALAKSMN
-343 DASDSSQKLSKGA
+343 SASDSSQKLSKGA
-356 SGTGRGLK
+356 SGTGSGLK

-375 ELKGALAGFDAIN
+375 ELNGALAGFDAIN
-388 NINSSNG
+388 NINSSNS
-395 SSDPSSGGSGGA
+395 SSDPSSGGSGGS
-407 GGSGGDI
+407 GGSDGIGDI
-414 GGFSMDD
+414 GSIGAGAFDTGSMT
-421 SGAEEQ
+421 AP
-427 KGLLEEVDKQLE
+427 LEEVDKQLE

-455 WDKFGAPMIAAAV
+455 WDKFGAPMIEAAI

-546 INEILKIVRDVTK
+546 INEILKMVRDITK
-559 AIDWTAV
+559 AIDWTVV
-566 LGAVDVVLIIIDGL
+566 LGAVNVVLGIIDGL

-586 NVGRILGI
+586 NVGLILGI
-594 LSVIA
+594 LSAIA

-614 ITQIQLA
+614 ITQIQIA

-646 ASIVMAVNPVNIIIG
+646 ASIVMAVNPVNVIIG

-666 VVDLWQKSKSF
+666 VADLWKKSEDF

-689 TIVQKVFMNIVAPII
+689 TIVQKVFLNIVAPII
-704 DTVGKIIMDF
+704 DTVGGIIKDF
-714 VGDVLKPL
+714 VDTVLKPL
-722 WNAWE
+722 WSAWE

-757 VFELALTLLRGVF
+757 IFKLALTLLRGTF

-779 IIERADKTI
+779 IIELADKTI

-815 NVFETVKNAVKA
+815 NVFETVKNVVKA
-827 FRDYVGPIINS
+827 FRDYMGPIINS

-868 FESIVSGLSHIFKAP
+868 FEGIVSGLENIFKAP
-883 LNFMIDRI
+883 LNFMIDGI

-961 ISERLSLSQNDG
+961 ISERLSLPQNDG

-995 ETISRTMKHAQESL
+995 DNIKDYEARTGKPVFD
-1009 YLTIRR
+1009 Y
-1015 WNEWQMK
+1015 
-1022 RKSR
+1022 

>member
-1 MTVEELQIVISAQT
+1 MTVEELQIIISAQT

-20 ELNSVKNEVTGLKNH
+20 ELNSVKNEVTSLKNH

-69 NVDAAIKRVDTLSN
+69 NIDAAIKRVDTLSN
-83 YSRVMSNLGVGSV
+83 YSRVMSNLGADSV

-127 SVNSNISRSTDMFLA
+127 SVNSNISKSTDMFLA

-208 RNGTV
+208 RNGRV

-236 EEQARNATGGISTSI
+236 EEQARNATGGIATSI

-260 CMSEV
+260 GMSDV

-276 FFTNIAKAINSCVPY
+276 FFTNIAKAINSCIPY

-313 SKKLSSSFGGVSNNA
+313 SKKLSSSFGRVSNNA
-328 KKAAGNTGALAKKMN
+328 KKAAGNTGALAKNMN
-343 DASDSSQKLSKGA
+343 NASNSSQKLSKGA
-356 SGTGRGLK
+356 SGTGSGLK

-375 ELKGALAGFDAIN
+375 ELNGALAGFDAIN
-388 NINSSNG
+388 NINSSNS
-395 SSDPSSGGSGGA
+395 SSDPSSGGSGGSGGA

-468 YAFNGVKN
+468 FAFSGIRS
-476 LLMEIGKSMYTV
+476 LLSEIGKSMYTV

-546 INEILKIVRDVTK
+546 INEILKIVRDITK
-559 AIDWTAV
+559 AIDWTIV
-566 LGAVDVVLIIIDGL
+566 LGAVNVVLGIIDGL

-586 NVGRILGI
+586 NVGLILGI
-594 LSVIA
+594 LSAIA

-614 ITQIQLA
+614 VTQIQLA
-621 VGVFSGWASLATA
+621 VGIFAGWTSLATA

-646 ASIVMAVNPVNIIIG
+646 ASIVMAVNPVTVIIG
-661 AVIAT
+661 VVIAT

-677 RDDIVSILGNIA
+677 RDDLVSILGNIA
-689 TIVQKVFMNIVAPII
+689 TIVQKVFLNIVAPII

-727 NVFQSIMGLLSDFLK
+727 NVFQSIMGLVSDFLK
-742 FATPIFSTILDILGP
+742 FVTPIFSTILDILGP
-757 VFELALTLLRGVF
+757 VFKLALTILRGVF

-779 IIERADKTI
+779 IIELAGKTI
-788 CERVNNIREFFRNLG
+788 CERVNNIRDFFRNLG

-815 NVFETVKNAVKA
+815 NVFETVKNVVKV
-827 FRDYVGPIINS
+827 FRDFMGPIINS
-838 LEVVFLGLTSFISGV
+838 LEVIFLGLTSFISGV

-868 FESIVSGLSHIFKAP
+868 FEGIVSGLGSIFKAP
-883 LNFMIDRI
+883 LNFMIDGI
-891 NKFLSGIGK
+891 NKFLSSIGK
-900 IKIPDWVPG
+900 VKIPDWVPG

-918 RIPRLAKG
+918 KIPRLAKG

-995 ETISRTMKHAQESL
+995 DNIKDYEARTGKPVFD
-1009 YLTIRR
+1009 Y
-1015 WNEWQMK
+1015 
-1022 RKSR
+1022 

>member
-96 QANASVQK
+96 QANASIQK

-395 SSDPSSGGSGGA
+395 SSDPSSGGSGGSGGV

-546 INEILKIVRDVTK
+546 INEILKIVRDITK
-559 AIDWTAV
+559 AIDWTVV
-566 LGAVDVVLIIIDGL
+566 LGAVNVVLSIIDGL

-586 NVGRILGI
+586 NVGLILGI
-594 LSVIA
+594 LSAIA

-689 TIVQKVFMNIVAPII
+689 TIVQKVFLNIVAPII

-714 VGDVLKPL
+714 VCDVLKPL

-757 VFELALTLLRGVF
+757 VFKLALTLLRGVF

-838 LEVVFLGLTSFISGV
+838 LEVIFLGLTNFISGV

-883 LNFMIDRI
+883 LNFMIDGI

-995 ETISRTMKHAQESL
+995 DNIKDYEARTGKPVFD
-1009 YLTIRR
+1009 Y
-1015 WNEWQMK
+1015 
-1022 RKSR
+1022 

>member
-213 SMDQFMNT
+213 SMDQFMDT
-221 LMQLNTQGINGYQSF
+221 IMKLNTQGINGYQSF
-236 EEQARNATGGISTSI
+236 EEQARNATGGIATSI

-260 CMSEV
+260 CMSDV
-265 MNTIGQSNIAG
+265 VNTIGQSNIAG

-328 KKAAGNTGALAKKMN
+328 KKAAGNTGALAKNMN
-343 DASDSSQKLSKGA
+343 DASNSSQKLSKGA
-356 SGTGRGLK
+356 GGTGSGLK

-395 SSDPSSGGSGGA
+395 SSDPSSGDSGGSGGA

-566 LGAVDVVLIIIDGL
+566 LGAVNVVLGIIDEL

-646 ASIVMAVNPVNIIIG
+646 ASIVMAVNPVNVIIG

-689 TIVQKVFMNIVAPII
+689 TIVQKVFLNIVAPII

-714 VGDVLKPL
+714 VETVLKPL

-757 VFELALTLLRGVF
+757 IFKLALTVLRGVF

-827 FRDYVGPIINS
+827 FRDYMGPIINS
-838 LEVVFLGLTSFISGV
+838 LEVIFMGLTNFIGGV

-883 LNFMIDRI
+883 LNFMIDGI

-995 ETISRTMKHAQESL
+995 DNIKDYEARTGKPVFD
-1009 YLTIRR
+1009 Y
-1015 WNEWQMK
+1015 
-1022 RKSR
+1022 

>member
-96 QANASVQK
+96 QANASIQK

-213 SMDQFMNT
+213 SMDQFMDT
-221 LMQLNTQGINGYQSF
+221 IMKLNTQGINGYQSF
-236 EEQARNATGGISTSI
+236 EEQARNATGGIATSI

-328 KKAAGNTGALAKKMN
+328 KKAAGNTGALAKKMS

-395 SSDPSSGGSGGA
+395 SSDPSSGGSGGSGGA

-546 INEILKIVRDVTK
+546 INEILKIVRDITK

-594 LSVIA
+594 LSIIA

-689 TIVQKVFMNIVAPII
+689 TIVQKVFLNIVAPII

-788 CERVNNIREFFRNLG
+788 CERVNNIRGFFNGLG
-803 EWMEGTFGFKWK
+803 TWMEGTFGFKWK
-815 NVFETVKNAVKA
+815 NVFETVKNAVKT

-883 LNFMIDRI
+883 LNFMIDGI

-995 ETISRTMKHAQESL
+995 DNIKDYEARTGKPVFD
-1009 YLTIRR
+1009 Y
-1015 WNEWQMK
+1015 
-1022 RKSR
+1022 

>member
-1 MTVEELQIVISAQT
+1 M
-15 KSAKS
+15 
-20 ELNSVKNEVTGLKNH
+20 KNEVTGLKNH

-96 QANASVQK
+96 QANASIQK

-395 SSDPSSGGSGGA
+395 SSDPSSGGSGGSGGV

-546 INEILKIVRDVTK
+546 INEILKIVRDITK
-559 AIDWTAV
+559 AIDWTVV
-566 LGAVDVVLIIIDGL
+566 LGAVNVVLSIIDGL

-586 NVGRILGI
+586 NVGLILGI
-594 LSVIA
+594 LSAIA

-646 ASIVMAVNPVNIIIG
+646 ASIVMAVNPVNVIIG

-689 TIVQKVFMNIVAPII
+689 TIVQKVFLNIVAPII

-722 WNAWE
+722 WNTWE

-757 VFELALTLLRGVF
+757 IFKLALTLLRGVF

-838 LEVVFLGLTSFISGV
+838 LEVIFLGLTNFISGV

-883 LNFMIDRI
+883 LNFMIDGI

-918 RIPRLAKG
+918 KIPRLAKG

-995 ETISRTMKHAQESL
+995 DNIKDYEARTGKPVFD
-1009 YLTIRR
+1009 Y
-1015 WNEWQMK
+1015 
-1022 RKSR
+1022 

>member
-96 QANASVQK
+96 QANASIQK

-395 SSDPSSGGSGGA
+395 SSDPSSGGSGGSGGV

-534 HLWNIFNSILKI
+534 HLWNMFNSILKI
-546 INEILKIVRDVTK
+546 INEILKIVRDITK

-646 ASIVMAVNPVNIIIG
+646 VSIVMAVNPVNVIIG

-689 TIVQKVFMNIVAPII
+689 TIVQKVFLNIVAPII

-714 VGDVLKPL
+714 VETVLKPL

-827 FRDYVGPIINS
+827 FRDCVGPIINS
-838 LEVVFLGLTSFISGV
+838 LEVIFLGLTNFISGV

-883 LNFMIDRI
+883 LNFMIDGI

-918 RIPRLAKG
+918 KIPRLAKG

-995 ETISRTMKHAQESL
+995 DNIKDYEARTGKPVFD
-1009 YLTIRR
+1009 Y
-1015 WNEWQMK
+1015 
-1022 RKSR
+1022 

>member
-50 RNIVAGL
+50 RDIVAGL

-83 YSRVMSNLGVGSV
+83 YSRVMANLGVGSV

-127 SVNSNISRSTDMFLA
+127 AVNGNISRSTDMFLA

-213 SMDQFMNT
+213 SMDQFMDT
-221 LMQLNTQGINGYQSF
+221 IMKLNTQGINGYQSF
-236 EEQARNATGGISTSI
+236 EEQAKNATGGIATSI

-356 SGTGRGLK
+356 SGTGSGLK

-395 SSDPSSGGSGGA
+395 SSDPSSGDSGGSGGA

-421 SGAEEQ
+421 SGAKEQ

-444 VAEFFQPLKQS
+444 VVEFFQPLKQS

-516 QGLADAWNTAG
+516 QGLADAWNTFG

-546 INEILKIVRDVTK
+546 INEILKIVRDITK

-594 LSVIA
+594 LSAIA

-614 ITQIQLA
+614 ITQIQIA

-646 ASIVMAVNPVNIIIG
+646 ASIVMAVNPVNVIIG

-689 TIVQKVFMNIVAPII
+689 TIVQKVFLNIVAPII
-704 DTVGKIIMDF
+704 DTVGGIIMDF
-714 VGDVLKPL
+714 VDTVLKPL

-757 VFELALTLLRGVF
+757 IFKVALTLLRGVF

-815 NVFETVKNAVKA
+815 NVFETVKNVVKA
-827 FRDYVGPIINS
+827 FRDYMGPIINS
-838 LEVVFLGLTSFISGV
+838 LEVVFMGLANFISGV

-868 FESIVSGLSHIFKAP
+868 FESIVSGLSNIFKAP
-883 LNFMIDRI
+883 LNFMIDGI

-995 ETISRTMKHAQESL
+995 DNIKDYEARTGKPVFD
-1009 YLTIRR
+1009 Y
-1015 WNEWQMK
+1015 
-1022 RKSR
+1022 

>member
-96 QANASVQK
+96 QANASIQK

-343 DASDSSQKLSKGA
+343 DASNSSQKLSKGA

-395 SSDPSSGGSGGA
+395 SSDPSSGGSGGSGGA

-546 INEILKIVRDVTK
+546 INEILKIVRDITK
-559 AIDWTAV
+559 AIDWTVV
-566 LGAVDVVLIIIDGL
+566 LGAVNVVLSIIDGL

-586 NVGRILGI
+586 NVGLILGI
-594 LSVIA
+594 LSAIA

-689 TIVQKVFMNIVAPII
+689 TIVQKVFLNIVAPII
-704 DTVGKIIMDF
+704 DTVGGIIMDF
-714 VGDVLKPL
+714 VDTVLKPL

-757 VFELALTLLRGVF
+757 VFKLALTLLRGVF

-838 LEVVFLGLTSFISGV
+838 LEVIFLGLTNFISGV

-883 LNFMIDRI
+883 LNFMIDGI

-995 ETISRTMKHAQESL
+995 DNIKDYEARTGKPVFD
-1009 YLTIRR
+1009 Y
-1015 WNEWQMK
+1015 
-1022 RKSR
+1022 

>member
-213 SMDQFMNT
+213 SMDQFMDT
-221 LMQLNTQGINGYQSF
+221 IMKLNTQGINGYQSF
-236 EEQARNATGGISTSI
+236 EEQARNATGGIATSI

-313 SKKLSSSFGGVSNNA
+313 SKKLSSSFGGVSKNA
-328 KKAAGNTGALAKKMN
+328 KKAAGNTEALAKNMN
-343 DASDSSQKLSKGA
+343 NASNSSQKLSKGA
-356 SGTGRGLK
+356 SGTGSGLK

-395 SSDPSSGGSGGA
+395 SSDPSSGGSGGSGGA

-444 VAEFFQPLKQS
+444 VAKFFQPLKQS

-566 LGAVDVVLIIIDGL
+566 LGAVDVVLIIIDEL

-586 NVGRILGI
+586 NVGRIFGI

-646 ASIVMAVNPVNIIIG
+646 ASIVMAVNPVNVIIG

-666 VVDLWQKSKSF
+666 VVDLWQKSKNF

-689 TIVQKVFMNIVAPII
+689 TVVQKVFLNIVAPII
-704 DTVGKIIMDF
+704 DTVGEIIKDF
-714 VGDVLKPL
+714 VDTVLKPL

-757 VFELALTLLRGVF
+757 IFKLALTLLRGVF

-883 LNFMIDRI
+883 LNFMIDGI

-995 ETISRTMKHAQESL
+995 DNIKDYEARTGKPVFD
-1009 YLTIRR
+1009 Y
-1015 WNEWQMK
+1015 
-1022 RKSR
+1022 

>member
-57 GIASLIKSTILG
+57 GIASLIKSTILS

-83 YSRVMSNLGVGSV
+83 YSRVMSNLGAGSV
-96 QANASVQK
+96 QANASIQK

-213 SMDQFMNT
+213 SMDQFMDT
-221 LMQLNTQGINGYQSF
+221 IMKLNTQGINGYQSF
-236 EEQARNATGGISTSI
+236 EEQARNATGGIATSI

-260 CMSEV
+260 GMSDV

-276 FFTNIAKAINSCVPY
+276 FFTNIAKAINSCIPY

-328 KKAAGNTGALAKKMN
+328 KKAAGNTGALAKNMN
-343 DASDSSQKLSKGA
+343 NASNSSQKLSKGA
-356 SGTGRGLK
+356 SGTGSGLK

-375 ELKGALAGFDAIN
+375 ELNGALAGFDAIN
-388 NINSSNG
+388 NINSSNS
-395 SSDPSSGGSGGA
+395 SSDPSSGGSGGSGGA

-468 YAFNGVKN
+468 FAFSGIRS
-476 LLMEIGKSMYTV
+476 LLSEIGKSMYTV

-546 INEILKIVRDVTK
+546 INEILKIVRDITK
-559 AIDWTAV
+559 AIDWTIV
-566 LGAVDVVLIIIDGL
+566 LGAVNVVLGIIDGL

-586 NVGRILGI
+586 NVGLILGI
-594 LSVIA
+594 LSAIA

-614 ITQIQLA
+614 VTQIQLA
-621 VGVFSGWASLATA
+621 VGIFSGWTSLATA

-646 ASIVMAVNPVNIIIG
+646 ASIVMAVNPVNVIIG

-689 TIVQKVFMNIVAPII
+689 TIVQKVFINIVAPVISTVAGII
-704 DTVGKIIMDF
+704 KDF
-714 VGDVLKPL
+714 VNMVLKPL
-722 WNAWE
+722 WNVWE
-727 NVFQSIMGLLSDFLK
+727 TVFKDIMGIVSDLLK
-742 FATPIFSTILDILGP
+742 FVTPIFSTILDILGP
-757 VFELALTLLRGVF
+757 IFQLSLTHLQGTFRI
-770 DMVFAAIRG
+770 VFAAIGG
-779 IIERADKTI
+779 IIQGAGAVIHAVVDG
-788 CERVNNIREFFRNLG
+788 IRGFFNGLG
-803 EWMEGTFGFKWK
+803 TWMEVTFGFKWK
-815 NVFETVKNAVKA
+815 NVFEAVKNIVKA
-827 FRDYVGPIINS
+827 FRDYMGPIIS
-838 LEVVFLGLTSFISGV
+838 SVQVIFMGLANFIGGV
-853 FSGNWRRAWFGVRQI
+853 FSGNWKRAWLGVKQI
-868 FESIVSGLSHIFKAP
+868 FEGIVSGLGAIFKAP
-883 LNFMIDRI
+883 LNFMIDGI

-918 RIPRLAKG
+918 KIPRLAKG

-995 ETISRTMKHAQESL
+995 DNIKDYEARTGKPVFD
-1009 YLTIRR
+1009 Y
-1015 WNEWQMK
+1015 
-1022 RKSR
+1022 

>member
-20 ELNSVKNEVTGLKNH
+20 ELNSVKNEVTSLKNH

-127 SVNSNISRSTDMFLA
+127 SVNGNISRSTDMFLA

-236 EEQARNATGGISTSI
+236 EEQARNATGGIATSI

-291 VVAFTKVVMVA
+291 VVAFTKVIMVA

-328 KKAAGNTGALAKKMN
+328 KKAAGNTGALAKKMS

-356 SGTGRGLK
+356 SGTGSGLK

-395 SSDPSSGGSGGA
+395 SSDPSSGGSDGSGGA

-421 SGAEEQ
+421 GGAKEQ

-476 LLMEIGKSMYTV
+476 LLMDIGKSMYTV

-503 IFTNIFKIIGNIS
+503 IFTNIFKIIGNIT

-546 INEILKIVRDVTK
+546 INEILKIVRDITK
-559 AIDWTAV
+559 AIDWTVV
-566 LGAVDVVLIIIDGL
+566 LGAVNVVLSIIDGL

-646 ASIVMAVNPVNIIIG
+646 ASIVMAVNPVNVIIG
-661 AVIAT
+661 AVIAA

-689 TIVQKVFMNIVAPII
+689 TIVQKVFLNIVAPII
-704 DTVGKIIMDF
+704 DTVGRIIMDF
-714 VGDVLKPL
+714 VDTVLKPL

-757 VFELALTLLRGVF
+757 IFKLALTLLRGVF

-815 NVFETVKNAVKA
+815 NVFETVKNVVKV
-827 FRDYVGPIINS
+827 FRDFMGPIINS
-838 LEVVFLGLTSFISGV
+838 LEVIFMGLTNFISGV
-853 FSGNWRRAWFGVRQI
+853 FSGNWRRAWLGVKQI
-868 FESIVSGLSHIFKAP
+868 FEGIVSGLEHIFKAP
-883 LNFMIDRI
+883 LNFMIDGI

-995 ETISRTMKHAQESL
+995 DNIKDYEARTGKPVFD
-1009 YLTIRR
+1009 Y
-1015 WNEWQMK
+1015 
-1022 RKSR
+1022 

>member
-57 GIASLIKSTILG
+57 GIASLIKSTILS

-96 QANASVQK
+96 QANASIQK

-120 GAVQRFT
+120 SAVQRFT

-260 CMSEV
+260 GMSDV

-276 FFTNIAKAINSCVPY
+276 FFTNIAKAINSCIPY

-328 KKAAGNTGALAKKMN
+328 KKAAGNTGALAKNMN
-343 DASDSSQKLSKGA
+343 NASNSSQKLSKGA
-356 SGTGRGLK
+356 SGTGSGLK

-375 ELKGALAGFDAIN
+375 ELNGALAGFDAIN

-395 SSDPSSGGSGGA
+395 SSDPSSGDSGGSGGA

-468 YAFNGVKN
+468 FAFSGIRS
-476 LLMEIGKSMYTV
+476 LLSEIGKSMYTV

-546 INEILKIVRDVTK
+546 INEILKIVRDITK
-559 AIDWTAV
+559 AIDWTIV
-566 LGAVDVVLIIIDGL
+566 LGAVNVVLGIIDGL

-586 NVGRILGI
+586 NVGLILGI
-594 LSVIA
+594 LSAIA

-614 ITQIQLA
+614 VTQIQLA
-621 VGVFSGWASLATA
+621 VGIFAGWTSLATA

-646 ASIVMAVNPVNIIIG
+646 ASIVMAVNPVNVIIG

-677 RDDIVSILGNIA
+677 RNDIVSILGNIA
-689 TIVQKVFMNIVAPII
+689 TIVQKVFINIVAPII

-714 VGDVLKPL
+714 VNSVLKPL
-722 WNAWE
+722 WNVWE
-727 NVFQSIMGLLSDFLK
+727 TVFKDIMGIVSDLLK
-742 FATPIFSTILDILGP
+742 FVTPIFSTILDILGP
-757 VFELALTLLRGVF
+757 IFQLSLTHLQGTFRI
-770 DMVFAAIRG
+770 VFAAIGG
-779 IIERADKTI
+779 IIQGAGAVIHAVVDG
-788 CERVNNIREFFRNLG
+788 IRGFFNGLG
-803 EWMEGTFGFKWK
+803 TWMEVTFGFKWK
-815 NVFETVKNAVKA
+815 NVFEAVKNIVKA
-827 FRDYVGPIINS
+827 FRDYMGPIIS
-838 LEVVFLGLTSFISGV
+838 SVQVIFMGLANFIGGV
-853 FSGNWRRAWFGVRQI
+853 FSGNWKRAWLGVKQI
-868 FESIVSGLSHIFKAP
+868 FEGIVSGLGHIFKAP
-883 LNFMIDRI
+883 LNFMIDGI

-918 RIPRLAKG
+918 KIPRLAKG

-995 ETISRTMKHAQESL
+995 DNIKDYEARTGKPVFD
-1009 YLTIRR
+1009 Y
-1015 WNEWQMK
+1015 
-1022 RKSR
+1022 

>member
-20 ELNSVKNEVTGLKNH
+20 ELNSVKNEVTSLKNH

-69 NVDAAIKRVDTLSN
+69 NIDAAIKRVDTLSN
-83 YSRVMSNLGVGSV
+83 YSRVMSNLGADSV

-127 SVNSNISRSTDMFLA
+127 SVNSNISKSTDMFLA

-208 RNGTV
+208 RNGRV

-236 EEQARNATGGISTSI
+236 EEQARNATGGIATSI

-260 CMSEV
+260 GMSDV

-276 FFTNIAKAINSCVPY
+276 FFTNIAKAINSCIPY

-328 KKAAGNTGALAKKMN
+328 KKAAGNTGALAKNMN
-343 DASDSSQKLSKGA
+343 NASDSSQKLSKGA
-356 SGTGRGLK
+356 RGTGSGLK

-375 ELKGALAGFDAIN
+375 ELNGALAGFDAIN
-388 NINSSNG
+388 NINSSNS
-395 SSDPSSGGSGGA
+395 SSDPSSGGSGGSGGV

-468 YAFNGVKN
+468 FAFSGIRS
-476 LLMEIGKSMYTV
+476 LLSEIGKSMYTV

-546 INEILKIVRDVTK
+546 INEILKIVRDITK
-559 AIDWTAV
+559 AIDWTIV
-566 LGAVDVVLIIIDGL
+566 LGAVNVVLGIIDGL

-586 NVGRILGI
+586 NVGLILGI
-594 LSVIA
+594 LSAIA

-614 ITQIQLA
+614 VTQIQLA
-621 VGVFSGWASLATA
+621 VGIFAGWTSLATA

-646 ASIVMAVNPVNIIIG
+646 ASIVMAVNPVNVIIG

-689 TIVQKVFMNIVAPII
+689 TIVQKVFINIVAPVISTVAGII
-704 DTVGKIIMDF
+704 KDF
-714 VGDVLKPL
+714 VNMVLKPL
-722 WNAWE
+722 WNVWE
-727 NVFQSIMGLLSDFLK
+727 TVFKDIMGIVSDLLK
-742 FATPIFSTILDILGP
+742 FVTPIFSTILDILGP
-757 VFELALTLLRGVF
+757 IFQLSLTHLQGTFRI
-770 DMVFAAIRG
+770 VFAAIGG
-779 IIERADKTI
+779 IIQGAGAVIHAVVDG
-788 CERVNNIREFFRNLG
+788 IRGFFNGLG
-803 EWMEGTFGFKWK
+803 TWMEVTFGFKWK
-815 NVFETVKNAVKA
+815 NVFEAVKNIVKA
-827 FRDYVGPIINS
+827 FRDYMGPIIS
-838 LEVVFLGLTSFISGV
+838 SVQVIFMGLANFIGGV
-853 FSGNWRRAWFGVRQI
+853 FSGNWKRAWLGVKQI
-868 FESIVSGLSHIFKAP
+868 FEGIVSGLGHIFKAP
-883 LNFMIDRI
+883 LNFMIDGI

-900 IKIPDWVPG
+900 VKIPDWVPG

-961 ISERLSLSQNDG
+961 ISERLSLPQNDG

-995 ETISRTMKHAQESL
+995 DNIKDYEARTGKPVFD
-1009 YLTIRR
+1009 Y
-1015 WNEWQMK
+1015 
-1022 RKSR
+1022 

>member
-57 GIASLIKSTILG
+57 GIASLIKSTILS

-96 QANASVQK
+96 QANASIQK

-213 SMDQFMNT
+213 SMDQFMDKI
-221 LMQLNTQGINGYQSF
+221 MKLNTQGINGYQSF
-236 EEQARNATGGISTSI
+236 EEQARNATGGIATSI

-260 CMSEV
+260 GMSDV

-276 FFTNIAKAINSCVPY
+276 FFTNIAKAINSCIPY

-328 KKAAGNTGALAKKMN
+328 KKAAGNTGALAKNMN
-343 DASDSSQKLSKGA
+343 NASNSSQKLSKGA
-356 SGTGRGLK
+356 SGTGSGLK

-375 ELKGALAGFDAIN
+375 ELNGALAGFDAIN
-388 NINSSNG
+388 NINSSNS
-395 SSDPSSGGSGGA
+395 SSDPSSGGSGGSGGA
-407 GGSGGDI
+407 GGYGGDI

-468 YAFNGVKN
+468 FAFSGIRS
-476 LLMEIGKSMYTV
+476 LLSEIGKSMYTV

-546 INEILKIVRDVTK
+546 INEILKIVRDITK
-559 AIDWTAV
+559 AIDWTVV
-566 LGAVDVVLIIIDGL
+566 LGAVNVVLGIIDGL

-586 NVGRILGI
+586 NVGFILGI
-594 LSVIA
+594 LSAIA

-614 ITQIQLA
+614 VTQIQLA
-621 VGVFSGWASLATA
+621 VGIFAGWTSLATA

-646 ASIVMAVNPVNIIIG
+646 ASIVMAVNPVTIIIG

-689 TIVQKVFMNIVAPII
+689 TIVQKVFLNIVAPVISTVAGII
-704 DTVGKIIMDF
+704 KDF
-714 VGDVLKPL
+714 VNMVLKPL
-722 WNAWE
+722 WNVWE
-727 NVFQSIMGLLSDFLK
+727 TVFKDIMGIVSDLLK
-742 FATPIFSTILDILGP
+742 FVTPIFSTILDILGP
-757 VFELALTLLRGVF
+757 IFQLSLTHLQGTFRI
-770 DMVFAAIRG
+770 VFAAIGG
-779 IIERADKTI
+779 IIQGAGAVIHAVVDG
-788 CERVNNIREFFRNLG
+788 IRGFFNGLG
-803 EWMEGTFGFKWK
+803 TWMEVTFGFKWK
-815 NVFETVKNAVKA
+815 NVFEAVKNIVKA
-827 FRDYVGPIINS
+827 FRDYMGPIIS
-838 LEVVFLGLTSFISGV
+838 SVQVIFMGLANFIGGV
-853 FSGNWRRAWFGVRQI
+853 FSGNWKRAWLGVKQI
-868 FESIVSGLSHIFKAP
+868 FEGIVSGLGHIFKAP
-883 LNFMIDRI
+883 LNFMIDGI

-918 RIPRLAKG
+918 KIPRLAKG

-995 ETISRTMKHAQESL
+995 DNIKDYEARTGKPVFD
-1009 YLTIRR
+1009 Y
-1015 WNEWQMK
+1015 
-1022 RKSR
+1022 

>member
-83 YSRVMSNLGVGSV
+83 YSRVMSNLGAGSV

-213 SMDQFMNT
+213 SMDQFMDT
-221 LMQLNTQGINGYQSF
+221 IMKLNTQGINGYQSF
-236 EEQARNATGGISTSI
+236 EEQARNATGGIATSI

-260 CMSEV
+260 CMSDV

-328 KKAAGNTGALAKKMN
+328 KKAAGNTGALAKNMN
-343 DASDSSQKLSKGA
+343 DASNSSQKLSKGA
-356 SGTGRGLK
+356 GGTGSGLK

-395 SSDPSSGGSGGA
+395 SSDPSSGGSGGSGGA

-546 INEILKIVRDVTK
+546 INEILKIVRDITE
-559 AIDWTAV
+559 AIDWTVV
-566 LGAVDVVLIIIDGL
+566 LGAVDVVLGIIDGL

-614 ITQIQLA
+614 ITQIQIA

-646 ASIVMAVNPVNIIIG
+646 ASIVMAVNPVNVIIG

-689 TIVQKVFMNIVAPII
+689 TIVQKVFLNIVAPII

-714 VGDVLKPL
+714 VETVLTPL

-727 NVFQSIMGLLSDFLK
+727 NVFQSIMGLVSDFLK
-742 FATPIFSTILDILGP
+742 FVTPIFSTILDILGP
-757 VFELALTLLRGVF
+757 VFELALTLLRGTF

-779 IIERADKTI
+779 IIELADKTI

-815 NVFETVKNAVKA
+815 NVFETVKNVVKA
-827 FRDYVGPIINS
+827 FRDFMGPIINS
-838 LEVVFLGLTSFISGV
+838 LEVVFLGLTNFISGV

-883 LNFMIDRI
+883 LNFMIDGI

-995 ETISRTMKHAQESL
+995 DNIKDYEARTGKPVFD
-1009 YLTIRR
+1009 Y
-1015 WNEWQMK
+1015 
-1022 RKSR
+1022 

>member
-213 SMDQFMNT
+213 SMDQFMDT
-221 LMQLNTQGINGYQSF
+221 IMKLNTQGINGYQSF
-236 EEQARNATGGISTSI
+236 EEQARNATGGIATSI

-260 CMSEV
+260 CMSDV

-328 KKAAGNTGALAKKMN
+328 KKAAGNTGALAKNMN
-343 DASDSSQKLSKGA
+343 DASNSSQKLSKGA
-356 SGTGRGLK
+356 GGTGSGLK

-395 SSDPSSGGSGGA
+395 SSDPSSGGSGGSGGA

-546 INEILKIVRDVTK
+546 INEILKIVRDITK

-566 LGAVDVVLIIIDGL
+566 LGAVDVVLGIIDGL

-586 NVGRILGI
+586 NVGLILGI
-594 LSVIA
+594 LSAIA

-646 ASIVMAVNPVNIIIG
+646 ASIVMAVNPVNVIIG

-689 TIVQKVFMNIVAPII
+689 TIVQKVFLNIVAPII

-714 VGDVLKPL
+714 VETVLKPL

-757 VFELALTLLRGVF
+757 IFKLALTLLRGVF

-838 LEVVFLGLTSFISGV
+838 LEVIFMGLTNFISGV

-883 LNFMIDRI
+883 LNFMIDGI

-995 ETISRTMKHAQESL
+995 DNIKDYEARTGKPVFD
-1009 YLTIRR
+1009 Y
-1015 WNEWQMK
+1015 
-1022 RKSR
+1022 